1 MSGSAAIADVFA
13 RARADASRSAVLDE
27 IAHRRLMFDRSL
39 RQMVRAGHRYAM
51 VPQDLAPPDGAL
63 SCLVDGRRL
72 CGAVAADGGV
82 YWLCL
87 LPSDHDADLGDWRLH
102 GWPFTPARRARELA
116 ALLEQTDPVARIER
130 RALMAL
136 EGASAFPHLAGD
148 MPPA

>member
-1 MSGSAAIADVFA
+1 MSSDLFA
-13 RARADASRSAVLDE
+13 RARADASRAAVLDE

-51 VPQDLAPPDGAL
+51 VPQDLVPADGAL
-63 SCLVDGRRL
+63 SCAVDERRL
-72 CGAVAADGGV
+72 CGAVTSDGGV

-87 LPSDHDADLGDWRLH
+87 LEPTGPGEQRIHLH
-102 GWPFTPARRARELA
+102 GWPPLPERTVAYQ

-136 EGASAFPHLAGD
+136 EGPSAFDHLASV